1 MAGPIIAGKSERSE
15 LPRVE
20 DRATFIYIEH
30 AKINR
35 VDSAV
40 TVTDAKGVVRIPAAM
55 IGVLLLGPGTD
66 ISHRAVE
73 LLGDT
78 GTALVWVGEQGIRYY
93 ASGRALARST
103 RFLIRQAEL
112 VTNERSRLR
121 VARRMYQMRFPT
133 EDVSKFTMQQL
144 RSHEGARV
152 RRKYRELS
160 KKYNVPWKKRVYNP
174 DDFAGGD
181 PINQALSAAHVA
193 LYGLVHSVVAAL
205 GLSPGLGFVHT
216 GHDRSFVYD
225 VADLYK
231 AEITV
236 PIAFSVAAE
245 AEEGQNIGKIARLR
259 TRDAFVDGK
268 ILKRMVKDLQML
280 LEIPETEQ
288 IEAEPLSLWDDKE
301 KFVPY
306 GVNYSES
313 EEKSCP

>member
-1 MAGPIIAGKSERSE
+1 MAEPIIAGKSESSE

-40 TVTDAKGVVRIPAAM
+40 TVAEAKGVVRIPAAM
-55 IGVLLLGPGTD
+55 IGVLLFGPGTN

-78 GTALVWVGEQGIRYY
+78 GTALVWVGEQGVRYY

-103 RFLIRQAEL
+103 RFLVKQAEL

-133 EDVSKFTMQQL
+133 EDVSKLTMQQL

-181 PINQALSAAHVA
+181 PVNQALSAAHVA
-193 LYGLVHSVVAAL
+193 LYGLVHSVVAAF

-236 PIAFSVAAE
+236 PIAFAVAAE
-245 AEEGQNIGKIARLR
+245 AEEGQDIGQLARLR

-280 LEIPETEQ
+280 LEIPEEEQ

-301 KFVPY
+301 KLVPY
-306 GVNYSES
+306 GVNYSEV
-313 EEKSCP
+313 KSCP

>member
-1 MAGPIIAGKSERSE
+1 MTKPVIAGKSELVE
-15 LPRVE
+15 LPRME

-30 AKINR
+30 AKVHR

-40 TVTDAKGVVRIPAAM
+40 TVADAKGVVRIPAAI

-78 GTALVWVGEQGIRYY
+78 GTALVWVGERGVRYY
-93 ASGRALARST
+93 AHGRALARST

-121 VARRMYQMRFPT
+121 VARAMYQMRFPG

-152 RRKYRELS
+152 RCRYRELA

-225 VADLYK
+225 IADLYK

-236 PIAFSVAAE
+236 PIAFLVASKF
-245 AEEGQNIGKIARLR
+245 EEGQDIGKIARLQ

-268 ILKRMVKDLQML
+268 LLKRMVNDLQML
-280 LEIPETEQ
+280 LEIPDDEQ
-288 IEAEPLSLWDDKE
+288 IEAEPLSLWDDK
-301 KFVPY
+301 KKLVSY
-306 GVNYSES
+306 GVNYSEDPL
-313 EEKSCP
+313 CP